1 MLIDS
6 GASHNFAPSKLV
18 QALHLPVV
26 TIQTS
31 EITLP
36 NGSKMSSEIAC
47 KIHVELHPGVVRK
60 ITFVVADVSKPF
72 VLTHKMQ
79 NCNIGIAAA
88 ISILQLQYQYCSFSE
103 WNCDIPIHPQLLHKM
118 GDCDIGMAAAIS
130 VLQLQYPHPSPT
142 TPMLRCHC

>member
-47 KIHVELHPGVVRK
+47 KIHVELRPGVVRK
-60 ITFVVADVSKPF
+60 ITFVVADVSMPF
-72 VLTHKMQ
+72 VLGMQ
-79 NCNIGIAAA
+79 WLRSNNVHIDFTTGRM
-88 ISILQLQYQYCSFSE
+88 QLHDKNGKVQTE
-103 WNCDIPIHPQLLHKM
+103 LM
-118 GDCDIGMAAAIS
+118 
-130 VLQLQYPHPSPT
+130 V
-142 TPMLRCHC
+142 